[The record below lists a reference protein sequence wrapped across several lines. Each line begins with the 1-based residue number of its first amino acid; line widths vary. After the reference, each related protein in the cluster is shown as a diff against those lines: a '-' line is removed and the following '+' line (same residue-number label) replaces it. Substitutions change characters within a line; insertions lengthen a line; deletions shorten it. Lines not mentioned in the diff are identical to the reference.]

1 MDEKERSQQEM
12 EYILDGITTRMQMA
26 MESITKTSKDA
37 TDKMAES
44 NKAMKS
50 AIVCV
55 CIAMILA
62 LVISIGGT
70 IITIQMIHANHTQTA
85 ACACEVTAN
94 ETLSELR

>member
-44 NKAMKS
+44 NRILKS
-50 AIVCV
+50 CIIWMCV
-55 CIAMILA
+55 VTILSLLIMA
-62 LVISIGGT
+62 CGF
-70 IITIQMIHANHTQTA
+70 IIDHQLSKQPSQPRTA
-85 ACACEVTAN
+85 ACEVMAN
-94 ETLSELR
+94 ETLSELG

>member
-50 AIVCV
+50 AIACV